1 MGAISKAW
9 VVIADTAVDPDSP
22 IDAALMTGLRDDTVH
37 LREWIGFSYTGGA
50 VQDHNHDGINSA
62 AISGEVGFVR
72 DWPGLALPGA
82 NWDWCDGGTLLR
94 ANFPVLQAVLMKS
107 ANVTISIAAP
117 AVVNWVAHGLR
128 TNMPVRF
135 FTTGGLPTG
144 ITAGTHGGAGVGTEY
159 FVNVV
164 NADNF
169 NIAATPG
176 GANIGTSGVQSGV
189 HTAVVAP
196 HGDGDGATTF
206 HKPDRRGRG
215 AAGRDDMGGTAANRI
230 TSGGSGILGNVPGR
244 SGGAETV
251 AQTAAQMAAHPH
263 SYDDYYQGTNVA
275 ATVPVLSTNPK
286 NPHSDAITSIS
297 ESGATTPRSTNSAGS
312 GTAMQNTQPTQVT
325 DFIIRVS

>member
-22 IDAALMTGLRDDTVH
+22 IDAALMTGIRDDLVN
-37 LREWIGFSYTGGA
+37 LREWVGNDYVAGA
-50 VQDHNHDGINSA
+50 VQNHNHDGANSA

-72 DWPGLALPGA
+72 DWPGLALPSA

-94 ANFPVLQAVLMKS
+94 ANFPGLQAVLMKS

-128 TNMPVRF
+128 DNMPVRF

-144 ITAGTHGGAGVGTEY
+144 ITAGTHGGPGAGTEY
-159 FVNVV
+159 FVKVV

-176 GANIGTSGVQSGV
+176 GANINTSGVQSGV

-196 HGDGDGATTF
+196 HGDGDGLTTF
-206 HKPDRRGRG
+206 HKPDCRGRTV
-215 AAGRDDMGGTAANRI
+215 AGRDDQGGTAANRL
-230 TSGGSGILGNVPGR
+230 TVGGAGINANVPGR
-244 SGGAETV
+244 SGGAETIVQSV
-251 AQTAAQMAAHPH
+251 AQIASHPH
-263 SYDDYYQGTNVA
+263 SFNDYYQITNFGYSLVGTPTKATTNV
-275 ATVPVLSTNPK
+275 V
-286 NPHSDAITSIS
+286 TSNS
-297 ESGATTPRSTNSAGS
+297 ETGTTTPNNTAANGSSA
-312 GTAMQNTQPTQVT
+312 AMQNTQPTIVF
-325 DFIIRVS
+325 DKIIRII